1 MQQQQQS
8 QNNIAGTNKQVILK
22 LWGGLA
28 ERVVDQCRKISSQI
42 SLSTVKHSAAL
53 RTPPRLCATQHVNL
67 SCKLCVQPLVSQRT
81 HRHRTSCSRTFCA
94 ARAQFCPAARFYA
107 PRTKRARRRALSR
120 CCAAPGA
127 AEFAHLRQKV
137 WPRGGEEEKKPGGER
152 SLQSAERKD
161 THRPCLSFRDES
173 LRSGAGFI

>member
-1 MQQQQQS
+1 MQLQQQQ

-22 LWGGLA
+22 LWAGLA

-81 HRHRTSCSRTFCA
+81 HRRRTSCSRTFCA

-107 PRTKRARRRALSR
+107 LRTKRAGTHDAVLSPD
-120 CCAAPGA
+120 AAPPLGRQN
-127 AEFAHLRQKV
+127 LRTCG
-137 WPRGGEEEKKPGGER
+137 R
-152 SLQSAERKD
+152 
-161 THRPCLSFRDES
+161 
-173 LRSGAGFI
+173 RSGRAVAKKKKSREARGASSRQRGKIPTDHA